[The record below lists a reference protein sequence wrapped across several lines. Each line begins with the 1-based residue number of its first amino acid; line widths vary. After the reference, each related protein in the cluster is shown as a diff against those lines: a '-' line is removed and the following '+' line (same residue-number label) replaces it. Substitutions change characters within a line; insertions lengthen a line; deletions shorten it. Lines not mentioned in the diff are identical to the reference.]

1 MEDIRKEYIVCIGEN
16 ADCVHTG
23 IFASSPEEAIT
34 YVRETHKT
42 SNELMYLA
50 VEMSAFKK
58 YCIETVVNEV
68 KD

>member
-1 MEDIRKEYIVCIGEN
+1 M
-16 ADCVHTG
+16 HTG
-23 IFASSPEEAIT
+23 IFASSHEEAIT